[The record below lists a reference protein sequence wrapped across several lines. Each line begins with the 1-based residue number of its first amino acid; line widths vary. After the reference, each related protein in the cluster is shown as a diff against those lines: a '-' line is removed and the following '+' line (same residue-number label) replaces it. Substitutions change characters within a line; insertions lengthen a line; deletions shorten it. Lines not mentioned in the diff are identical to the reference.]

1 MDALWEKA
9 RENVR
14 LANAVVGDGTPDDA
28 KRALTTKMHAT
39 MGTVLAKL
47 REERKRKRDGQ
58 TEPDLSDA
66 RLSKLAAS
74 TDHLP
79 LRDYERLLHIVPRLV
94 NVVTASPPF
103 FSFQRNSHNAH
114 S

>member
-1 MDALWEKA
+1 MDALWERAK
-9 RENVR
+9 ENIR
-14 LANAVVGDGTPDDA
+14 LANAVVVDGTPDDA
-28 KRALTTKMHAT
+28 KRALRTKMHAT
-39 MGTVLAKL
+39 MGAVLTKL

-66 RLSKLAAS
+66 RLSELAAY

-94 NVVTASPPF
+94 NVVTVSPSCF
-103 FSFQRNSHNAH
+103 
-114 S
+114 